1 MQDEKKQLFDNSK
14 AIIRRRI
21 MTTRDSLPASTR
33 ALAEKAI
40 AQYLQTW
47 LLRYQPAVLAAYWP
61 IRSEADCRDWLLQ
74 TLHSGIKVV
83 LPVVEHRNSALVFR
97 QWHGETLSKRDLAGL
112 PAPVQGQVHQPDAI
126 LIPCLGFNA
135 QGYRLGYGGGYYDR
149 TLALLPGVPSAGL
162 AFSLQ
167 ETEFAPDAH
176 DIALHSV
183 ITELG
188 IRHF

>member
-21 MTTRDSLPASTR
+21 MTTRDSLSASTR

-74 TLHSGIKVV
+74 TLSSGVTVV
-83 LPVVEHRNSALVFR
+83 LPVVEQRNSALVFR
-97 QWHGETLSKRDLAGL
+97 QWHGEALSGRDQAGL
-112 PAPVQGQVHQPDAI
+112 PAPIQGQIHKPEAI
-126 LIPCLGFNA
+126 LLPCVAFNA

-149 TLALLPGVPSAGL
+149 TLALLSGVRTAGV

-183 ITELG
+183 ITEFA
-188 IRHF
+188 ISNF

>member
-1 MQDEKKQLFDNSK
+1 MQDEKKPLSDNFK
-14 AIIRRRI
+14 QQTRRTLT
-21 MTTRDSLPASTR
+21 TTRDKLSAPTR

-47 LLRYQPAVLAAYWP
+47 LQHYQPAVLAAYWP
-61 IRSEADCRDWLLQ
+61 IKSEVDCRDWLLQ
-74 TLHSGIKVV
+74 TLSSGVTVV
-83 LPVVEHRNSALVFR
+83 LPVVEQRNSALVFR
-97 QWHGETLSKRDLAGL
+97 QWHGEALSGRDQAGL
-112 PAPVQGQVHQPDAI
+112 PAPVQGQVHQPYAI

-149 TLALLPGVPSAGL
+149 TLALLPGVPSAAL

-188 IRHF
+188 IRRF

>member
-14 AIIRRRI
+14 AIIRRRL
-21 MTTRDSLPASTR
+21 MTTRDKLSAPTR

-40 AQYLQTW
+40 AQHLQTW
-47 LLRYQPAVLAAYWP
+47 LQHYQPAVLAAYWP
-61 IRSEADCRDWLLQ
+61 IKSEVDCRDWLLQ
-74 TLHSGIKVV
+74 TLSSGVTVV
-83 LPVVEHRNSALVFR
+83 LPVVEQRNSALVFR
-97 QWHGETLSKRDLAGL
+97 QWHGEALSGRDQAGL

-176 DIALHSV
+176 DIAPHSV

>member
-21 MTTRDSLPASTR
+21 MTTRDKLSAPTR

-40 AQYLQTW
+40 AQHLQTW

-74 TLHSGIKVV
+74 TLSSGVTVV
-83 LPVVEHRNSALVFR
+83 LPVVEQRNSALVFR
-97 QWHGETLSKRDLAGL
+97 QWHGEALSGRDQAGL

-149 TLALLPGVPSAGL
+149 TLALLPGVPSAAL